1 MGVVDQSWQTLHLW
15 MGTHFSSS
23 QPPGW
28 PPALLSD
35 VYSFKWWILLGCSL
49 GLRTNLVLNNIFFW
63 LYSSTFHSICCFQKS
78 FSLHLEQSV
87 RMHPL
92 WHPLFLP
99 RTHRHTP
106 YTIHTT
112 HTHTGIPYAAQ
123 TQTLLHLGTSPWTPS
138 LSGVGEGTV
147 KTVLITVDAD
157 VLNRTSKTH
166 KNLISLQYQFFL
178 STI

>member
-1 MGVVDQSWQTLHLW
+1 

-28 PPALLSD
+28 PLALLSD

-49 GLRTNLVLNNIFFW
+49 GLRTNLVPNNIFFR
-63 LYSSTFHSICCFQKS
+63 LYRSTFHSICCFQKS

-99 RTHRHTP
+99 RTQRHTP

-112 HTHTGIPYAAQ
+112 PPPHHTHTQRHPIRHTNTDPTTPGNIS
-123 TQTLLHLGTSPWTPS
+123 LDPS
-138 LSGVGEGTV
+138 LSGVGEGAA
-147 KTVLITVDAD
+147 KTVLITANAD

-166 KNLISLQYQFFL
+166 TNLMSLQYQFFL